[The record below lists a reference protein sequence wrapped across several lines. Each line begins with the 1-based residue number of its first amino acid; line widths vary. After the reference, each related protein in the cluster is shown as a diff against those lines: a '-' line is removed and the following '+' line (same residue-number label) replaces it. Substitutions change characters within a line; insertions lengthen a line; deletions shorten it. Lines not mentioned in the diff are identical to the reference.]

1 MPKMIQRII
10 RKFQRP
16 RKEAK
21 RLVVSEDGLALL
33 DGEREVYRFKWAE
46 VSKIETYKRDLGTV
60 DMICLDF
67 TLSAQHIVY
76 MANDEMAGFDELTKH
91 LTCDFPTV
99 PVDWWSDV
107 AFPAFATNHRILFE
121 RFYPD
126 V

>member
-1 MPKMIQRII
+1 MPKMFQQII

-21 RLVVSEDGLALL
+21 RLVVSKDGLGLL
-33 DGEREVYRFKWAE
+33 EGEREVYRFKWTE

-91 LTCDFPTV
+91 LTRDFPTV

-121 RFYPD
+121 RFRS
-126 V
+126 